1 MARQR
6 FINNCKVQITCSCC
20 GKEYL
25 VPCNKKDLESFESGD
40 KLIQEAFPYMPAEL
54 RELFVS
60 GICPKCWNNIFPE
73 NEEEE

>member
-1 MARQR
+1 MPRMR
-6 FINNCKVQITCSCC
+6 FNNNLQVQITCNCC
-20 GKEYL
+20 GKEFL
-25 VPCNKKDLESFESGD
+25 IPCNKEDFEDYVNGN

-73 NEEEE
+73 DEEK